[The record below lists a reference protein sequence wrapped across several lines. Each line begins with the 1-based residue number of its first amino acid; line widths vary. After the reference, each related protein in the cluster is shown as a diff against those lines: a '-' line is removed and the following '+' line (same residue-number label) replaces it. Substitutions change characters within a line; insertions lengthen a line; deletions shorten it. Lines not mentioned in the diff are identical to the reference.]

1 MDRLLPVQDHHVA
14 VHGRDGMSSV
24 LNVAAIVFRP
34 VDYVLIAVIAAV
46 VVGAVVLAARRKKN
60 GSSCCGD
67 CAKCRNRC
75 PS

>member
-1 MDRLLPVQDHHVA
+1 
-14 VHGRDGMSSV
+14 MSAF
-24 LNVAAIVFRP
+24 LMADIVFRP
-34 VDYVLIAVIAAV
+34 VDFVLIAVIAAV
-46 VVGAVVLAARRKKN
+46 VVGAVVLAVRRKKN